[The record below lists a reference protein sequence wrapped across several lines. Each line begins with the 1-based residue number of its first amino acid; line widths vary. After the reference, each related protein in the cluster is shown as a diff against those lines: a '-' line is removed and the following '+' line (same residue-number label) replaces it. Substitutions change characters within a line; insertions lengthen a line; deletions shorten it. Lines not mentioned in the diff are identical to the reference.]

1 MSKDVDYNKPNMLQS
16 ALILAIVFWV
26 SFGITYFIL
35 M

>member
-1 MSKDVDYNKPNMLQS
+1 MSNVDKDKPNMLQS

-26 SFGITYFIL
+26 SFGITYWVL